1 MYNRVLPEFQR
12 FLLSGRIVPE
22 KNVSFYAHWVNKF
35 LSFAGQGAGGDAG
48 LDARMFIDHLKNDPG
63 ITDWQLRQA
72 ETAIKLYADRFL
84 KNVVPDENTCL
95 PHDYTEIMDK
105 LKEALR
111 LKHYSYNTECSYL
124 DWAKRFYAY
133 MGKCNGGRA
142 AVRAPGAEDV
152 RNFLSHLALNAKVSA
167 STQNQAFNALLF
179 LFREILRIDLKGLG
193 ASVRAKRGRK
203 MPHVLTVEEVKK
215 MFQCLDGEHLL
226 VAQLLYGAGLR
237 LMELARLRVQ
247 DIDFGANTVFV
258 RNAKGDNDRATML
271 PQAVRT
277 EMHLHLERVRALH
290 EDDLGRGYGEVYMPG
305 ALELKYPHAAKE
317 FRWQYV
323 FPSGSLSVD
332 PRSGKVRRHHIS
344 ESSIQNIVK
353 NAVKKA
359 GIEKHATV
367 HTLRHSFATHLL
379 MNGVNIREVQELLG
393 HKHLETTMVYT
404 HVLRTLSR
412 APESPLDSME
422 NKGDE

>member
-152 RNFLSHLALNAKVSA
+152 RNFLSHLALQGKVSA

-179 LFREILRIDLKGLG
+179 LFREVWTENLG
-193 ASVRAKRGRK
+193 DVSDTLRAKRGLKLPVDPRAS
-203 MPHVLTVEEVKK
+203 PVRR
-215 MFQCLDGEHLL
+215 HLL
-226 VAQLLYGAGLR
+226 TDKS
-237 LMELARLRVQ
+237 VQ
-247 DIDFGANTVFV
+247 DA
-258 RNAKGDNDRATML
+258 MH
-271 PQAVRT
+271 QAVR
-277 EMHLHLERVRALH
+277 A
-290 EDDLGRGYGEVYMPG
+290 
-305 ALELKYPHAAKE
+305 
-317 FRWQYV
+317 
-323 FPSGSLSVD
+323 
-332 PRSGKVRRHHIS
+332 
-344 ESSIQNIVK
+344 
-353 NAVKKA
+353 A
-359 GIEKHATV
+359 GIQKPASV

-379 MNGVNIREVQELLG
+379 LQGVNIRQVQEYLG
-393 HKHLETTMVYT
+393 HEKLE
-404 HVLRTLSR
+404 
-412 APESPLDSME
+412 
-422 NKGDE
+422 